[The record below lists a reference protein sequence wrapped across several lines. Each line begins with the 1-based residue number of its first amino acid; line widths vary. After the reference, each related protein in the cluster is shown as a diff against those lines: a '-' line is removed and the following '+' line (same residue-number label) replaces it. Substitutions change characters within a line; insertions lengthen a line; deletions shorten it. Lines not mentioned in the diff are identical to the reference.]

1 MLSTSKRSY
10 FTVAVKYSKGS
21 FPFTKFFFASCHNGY
36 IINLQPTFEK
46 CIFETLFKARFW
58 FVSTWVFAKSA
69 SHHFICVFFFLKKKN
84 YQWNNHFY
92 VLDAIFKIAFFLRTK
107 SGMNCEWCHTG
118 NYFYMIL
125 WFSRLKLN
133 AESCTSKVQVLNS
146 FGTKSKL

>member
-58 FVSTWVFAKSA
+58 FVSTWVFAKSV
-69 SHHFICVFFFLKKKN
+69 SHHFICFFSLKKRTLNEIITFMSLMQSSKLHSFCGQSLGGVAN
-84 YQWNNHFY
+84 ATHTTGPGIISIWLF
-92 VLDAIFKIAFFLRTK
+92 VIF
-107 SGMNCEWCHTG
+107 
-118 NYFYMIL
+118 
-125 WFSRLKLN
+125 LKLN
-133 AESCTSKVQVLNS
+133 HVQL
-146 FGTKSKL
+146 T